1 MLDRDGSFA
10 LMRAIRELPLAAS
23 LLLVGLALFAS
34 GGPGSGS
41 LPWLGGG
48 ALLAVVVL
56 VATEGLPSGWTPLVP
71 LAALA
76 GWLALSISWSALPD
90 RSWDYANR
98 TLVYLLFALLGVWL
112 AGRTRALALG
122 LMALFGA
129 LLAWSLLGKV
139 LPAVYDYGPPDV

>member
-1 MLDRDGSFA
+1 
-10 LMRAIRELPLAAS
+10 MRAIRELPLAAS
-23 LLLVGLALFAS
+23 LLLVGLALFFG

-56 VATEGLPSGWTPLVP
+56 IASRGVPSGWPLLVP

-76 GWLALSISWSALPD
+76 AWLALSISWSALPD

-98 TLVYLLFALLGVWL
+98 TLVYLLFALLGRWL
-112 AGRTRALALG
+112 AGRSRGLALG
-122 LMALFGA
+122 
-129 LLAWSLLGKV
+129 
-139 LPAVYDYGPPDV
+139 